1 MQVWQIV
8 WALLPYT
15 VAVDS
20 PSVVLFVLADDFG
33 WYNVGFRNKEMRTPA
48 IDSLKREG
56 ILLTR
61 HYSFKVFSF
70 GFGSFF
76 AVLTCVGCVSSV
88 APPDLR
94 FYLVASHTTLIKA
107 SLRVSTPLVALTSE

>member
-1 MQVWQIV
+1 MLWKMIV
-8 WALLPYT
+8 WALLPCT
-15 VAVDS
+15 AAVDS

-61 HYSFKVFSF
+61 HYSFKVF
-70 GFGSFF
+70 FF
-76 AVLTCVGCVSSV
+76 RLWHLSAVLTWLAV
-88 APPDLR
+88 AVL
-94 FYLVASHTTLIKA
+94 
-107 SLRVSTPLVALTSE
+107 